1 MPFGG
6 VVPIAALLVIGWI
19 LSTLSADEW
28 KALLV
33 IAAVAAVIYVASL
46 PGRRARRAASVA

>member
-1 MPFGG
+1 
-6 VVPIAALLVIGWI
+6 VPIAALLVIGWI